1 MTKFLFPILAA
12 LTLAATPALA
22 DEPGPGGSKP
32 QTPKTGADV
41 YKTYCQVCH
50 MADAKGAMGAGAIYP
65 ALANNP
71 RMGTSAYPIFII
83 AEGKGAMPWFR
94 GSLTPEQVAMVVT
107 YIRTHF
113 GNAFLE
119 PVTTAEVEPLMKR

>member
-1 MTKFLFPILAA
+1 
-12 LTLAATPALA
+12 
-22 DEPGPGGSKP
+22 
-32 QTPKTGADV
+32 
-41 YKTYCQVCH
+41 
-50 MADAKGAMGAGAIYP
+50 MGAGAIYP

-83 AEGKGAMPWFR
+83 AEGKGGMPWFK
-94 GSLTPEQVAMVVT
+94 GTLTPEQVAMVTT

-113 GNAFLE
+113 GNAFSE